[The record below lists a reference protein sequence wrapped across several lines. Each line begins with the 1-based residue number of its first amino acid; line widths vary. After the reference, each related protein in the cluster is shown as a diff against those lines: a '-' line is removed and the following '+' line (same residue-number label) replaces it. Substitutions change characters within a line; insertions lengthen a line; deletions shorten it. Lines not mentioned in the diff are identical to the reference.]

1 MLNSLYIGATGM
13 QAQQLNIDAISNNLA
28 NVNTTGYKRSRVDF
42 SDLLYRTVSS
52 SASGDPVGGFG
63 RMGMGVALSGN
74 AKAFTAGD
82 VKQTNQ
88 PLDLAINGQGFLEI
102 SMTDG
107 STGYTRNGALQLNQ
121 DGKIVTLDGH
131 PLSSSIIIPPDATKV
146 RIDPNGQVFA
156 TVPTDKNPVE
166 LGQITLVNF
175 TNPAGLTAMGNS
187 LYVATERSGDPM
199 VGNPGENGTGSIQQ
213 GYLEGSNVQLVDEMV
228 SLIIAQR
235 AYDINA
241 KVVQA
246 SDQLLSISNNLYR

>member
-13 QAQQLNIDAISNNLA
+13 QAQQNNIDAISNNLA

-42 SDLLYRTVSS
+42 SDLLYHAVTSS
-52 SASGDPVGGFG
+52 GSGDPTAGVG
-63 RMGMGVALSGN
+63 RLGMGVAMAGN
-74 AKAFTAGD
+74 SKTFTAGD
-82 VKQTNQ
+82 MKQTSQ
-88 PLDLAINGQGFLEI
+88 PLDMAINGQGFLEVL
-102 SMTDG
+102 MPDG
-107 STGYTRNGALQLNQ
+107 STSYTRSGALQLNQ
-121 DGKIVTLDGH
+121 DGRLVTQDGY
-131 PLSSSIIIPPDATKV
+131 PLAQSIIVPPDATKV

-156 TVPTDKNPVE
+156 TLAAHKLPVE
-166 LGQITLVNF
+166 LGQISLANF
-175 TNPAGLTAMGNS
+175 TNPAGLTAMGNN

-199 VGNPGENGTGSIQQ
+199 MGNPGENGSGTIQQ